1 MHSCNLL
8 KRIILYLIIFFSF
21 GLSAQEN
28 GSNLFNESSQSYS
41 AFKNQIKLDSVL
53 SFRSAKG
60 YFPSLIHNL
69 GYQAGF
75 PLRMKGKDFITL
87 GGTVIITLTLFNY
100 DQKIDDY
107 FKPLKDNNPFI
118 KSVSPHFTELGDY
131 YGYIL
136 LAGYGSY
143 SIAFHNYKAFR
154 TSLLASQAAITAGL
168 WVRTIKLLTGRMR
181 PGALYNDPVYQ
192 SDHWFGPFAQFNK
205 KYNSDRGVAAFDAFP
220 SGHTA
225 AIFAMATVFSEQYK
239 ENKAVPVVLYSIA
252 GIVGV
257 TRLIEHEHWASD
269 LISGA
274 VIGYLCGKQ
283 IVGNEN
289 RLFPNYKVAQKKSR
303 SIIIPFNSAGI
314 TGIEWRM
321 IF

>member
-1 MHSCNLL
+1 M
-8 KRIILYLIIFFSF
+8 
-21 GLSAQEN
+21 AQ
-28 GSNLFNESSQSYS
+28 
-41 AFKNQIKLDSVL
+41 
-53 SFRSAKG
+53 
-60 YFPSLIHNL
+60 
-69 GYQAGF
+69 
-75 PLRMKGKDFITL
+75 T
-87 GGTVIITLTLFNY
+87 
-100 DQKIDDY
+100 
-107 FKPLKDNNPFI
+107 
-118 KSVSPHFTELGDY
+118 
-131 YGYIL
+131 
-136 LAGYGSY
+136 
-143 SIAFHNYKAFR
+143 
-154 TSLLASQAAITAGL
+154 
-168 WVRTIKLLTGRMR
+168 
-181 PGALYNDPVYQ
+181 NDPNDIQ
-192 SDHWFGPFAQFNK
+192 DRWFGPFAQFNK

-283 IVGNEN
+283 VVGNEN

>member
-41 AFKNQIKLDSVL
+41 AFKNQIKLDSAL

-69 GYQAGF
+69 GYQACF

-87 GGTVIITLTLFNY
+87 GGTVLITLTLFNY

-136 LAGYGSY
+136 LAGYGGY

-181 PGALYNDPVYQ
+181 PGALYNDPVYH

-283 IVGNEN
+283 VVGNEN